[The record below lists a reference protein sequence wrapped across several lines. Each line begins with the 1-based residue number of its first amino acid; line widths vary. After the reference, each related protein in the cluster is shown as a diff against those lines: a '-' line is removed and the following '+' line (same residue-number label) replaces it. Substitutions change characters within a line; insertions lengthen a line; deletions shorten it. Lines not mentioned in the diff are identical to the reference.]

1 MKITSIQA
9 IPIDLKLAEPY
20 TIAYETVTHAT
31 NIFLK
36 IETNTGLVGFG
47 CAAPDL
53 PVTGETPDSVL
64 NAVGSII
71 EPTLKGVDPLRLTYQ
86 LKKLKE
92 PLKDQPS
99 AMAMIDMALH
109 DILGKNAN
117 MPLYLLLGGFRERI
131 KTSITIGI
139 EPLPETL
146 SKAKDFFDKGFKVIK
161 LKGGSNV
168 EEDIEKIRKL
178 REMLG
183 SSLEIRFD
191 ANQGYT
197 VEESIHFVKETRKAK
212 VEIFEQPTPK
222 GQPEKLRRVTT
233 VVPIPVMADESLMNL
248 KDAYRLA
255 RKGLVDMINV
265 KLMKVGGIN
274 EALHINSIAKAASY
288 EVMVG
293 CMDESALSIS
303 AGLAF
308 ALARPNV
315 EYADLDGHFD
325 ILNDPAEGA
334 VLLKDGTLYPTGK
347 PGLGFNLDF

>member
-1 MKITSIQA
+1 
-9 IPIDLKLAEPY
+9 
-20 TIAYETVTHAT
+20 
-31 NIFLK
+31 
-36 IETNTGLVGFG
+36 
-47 CAAPDL
+47 
-53 PVTGETPDSVL
+53 
-64 NAVGSII
+64 
-71 EPTLKGVDPLRLTYQ
+71 LRLTYQ

-222 GQPEKLRRVTT
+222 GQPEKTQK
-233 VVPIPVMADESLMNL
+233 S
-248 KDAYRLA
+248 Y
-255 RKGLVDMINV
+255 
-265 KLMKVGGIN
+265 
-274 EALHINSIAKAASY
+274 NS
-288 EVMVG
+288 
-293 CMDESALSIS
+293 
-303 AGLAF
+303 
-308 ALARPNV
+308 
-315 EYADLDGHFD
+315 
-325 ILNDPAEGA
+325 
-334 VLLKDGTLYPTGK
+334 GTNSCYGR
-347 PGLGFNLDF
+347 